1 MKSKTLLGSFLVAVF
16 ALTAIVYVFK
26 FSNLAGNV
34 LFLISPFMAVIAAIS
49 AVRTYQ
55 LSNNH
60 GRIIALLSAGL
71 LCWFIGEFI
80 FFLFQFVWHIEP
92 YPSIADIFY
101 LAGYPLLFAGL
112 IKEIR
117 DHKVSWHNFNKLT
130 LTFIVLLLLLLSI
143 IVLYF
148 GVFLAYTA
156 GDPVMSNLI
165 STAYGIGDLILI
177 VPSLFILKI
186 ALDYRGGKLYNSWM
200 MILSALMLM
209 LTGDILF
216 AIFKDNYSDL
226 LWPYTLIDLLYVAS
240 YLLFAYSFFYTAAT

>member
-80 FFLFQFVWHIEP
+80 FFLFQFVWHIDP
-92 YPSIADIFY
+92 FPSIADIFY
-101 LAGYPLLFAGL
+101 LAGYPLIFIGL
-112 IKEIR
+112 TKEMLI
-117 DHKVSWHNFNKLT
+117 HKVSLRNFNKLFLT
-130 LTFIVLLLLLLSI
+130 LVILLLFVLVL
-143 IVLYF
+143 IVAYF
-148 GVFLAYTA
+148 GIYHAY
-156 GDPVMSNLI
+156 
-165 STAYGIGDLILI
+165 
-177 VPSLFILKI
+177 
-186 ALDYRGGKLYNSWM
+186 
-200 MILSALMLM
+200 
-209 LTGDILF
+209 
-216 AIFKDNYSDL
+216 
-226 LWPYTLIDLLYVAS
+226 
-240 YLLFAYSFFYTAAT
+240 